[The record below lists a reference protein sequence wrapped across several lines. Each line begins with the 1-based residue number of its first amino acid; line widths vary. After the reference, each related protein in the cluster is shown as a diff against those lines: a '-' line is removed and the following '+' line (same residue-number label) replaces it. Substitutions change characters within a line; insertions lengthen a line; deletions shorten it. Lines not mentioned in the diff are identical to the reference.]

1 MLFPRLPKLIC
12 LSLAQYPTKQ
22 SSVFVTSK
30 FSHVKQQ
37 CRTIIATS
45 LTSQRDDEVFM
56 SRLSGKQQ
64 GIVVSCFF
72 HQLSNIILLVF
83 NLRYCL

>member
-72 HQLSNIILLVF
+72 SSVIEYYFIGF
-83 NLRYCL
+83 